1 MKTIR
6 TKDGKWLQIDPK
18 TDPWILKTPH
28 SSVRASLDY
37 RKGEDLYLRTLPD
50 GTQYYYLIS
59 WTDWQRESK
68 EAYRTL
74 SEEEAK
80 DFLIKKAQSAGKIG
94 LDPDILDRIEKYF
107 PGLLK
112 KRR

>member
-1 MKTIR
+1 MRTIR
-6 TKDGKWLQIDPK
+6 TTDGKWLQIDPK
-18 TDPWILKTPH
+18 TDPWIFKTPH

-37 RKGEDLYLRTLPD
+37 RQGEDLYLRTLPD
-50 GTQYYYLIS
+50 GIHYYYVIS

>member
-6 TKDGKWLQIDPK
+6 TTDGKWLQIDPK

-37 RKGEDLYLRTLPD
+37 RKGEDLYLRALPD

-74 SEEEAK
+74 SEDEAK

-94 LDPDILDRIEKYF
+94 LDPDISDRIDKYF

-112 KRR
+112 RRR

>member
-1 MKTIR
+1 MRTIR
-6 TKDGKWLQIDPK
+6 TTDGKWLQIDPK
-18 TDPWILKTPH
+18 TDPWIFKTPH

-37 RKGEDLYLRTLPD
+37 RQGEDLYLRTLPD
-50 GTQYYYLIS
+50 GTQYYYVIS

-68 EAYRTL
+68 EAYR
-74 SEEEAK
+74 
-80 DFLIKKAQSAGKIG
+80 IG

>member
-1 MKTIR
+1 M
-6 TKDGKWLQIDPK
+6 
-18 TDPWILKTPH
+18 KTPH

-74 SEEEAK
+74 SEDEAK

-94 LDPDILDRIEKYF
+94 LDPDISDRIEKFF

-112 KRR
+112 RRR